1 MLRPQYLGSD
11 QVDHLS
17 IKIDPEPG
25 MLVVFNGYLRH
36 SCTANNIDEE
46 RISVSANF
54 NIKLKPE

>member
-1 MLRPQYLGSD
+1 
-11 QVDHLS
+11 VDHLS

-54 NIKLKPE
+54 NINLKPE